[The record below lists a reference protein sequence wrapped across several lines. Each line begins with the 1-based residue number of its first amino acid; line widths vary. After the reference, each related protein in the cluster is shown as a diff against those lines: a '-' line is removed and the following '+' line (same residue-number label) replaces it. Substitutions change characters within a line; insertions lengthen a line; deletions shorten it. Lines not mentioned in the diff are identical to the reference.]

1 MIKINNNK
9 LETIINL
16 FQGHKIRSIWSEE
29 REDYYFSVVDVI
41 SALAEPK
48 DPSDYWTTLKRR
60 LVKEEK
66 SEIPTNCRR
75 LKMQAQ
81 DGKMRETDAL
91 DTKGIFRLIE
101 SIPSKKAEPF
111 KLWLA
116 KLGNDKIDEVFDPS
130 KGIEQMI
137 DFYLMKGFDFK
148 WIENRIKSIVDRKK
162 LTYAWKESGIEK
174 PSEFAIL
181 TNISYVEWAG
191 MTANEYK
198 TFKKKI

>member
-1 MIKINNNK
+1 MNNNK

-16 FQGHKIRSIWSEE
+16 FQGYKIRSIWSEE

-41 SALAEPK
+41 SALTDNTYDNSRNYWKWLKNKLDEEGSKLVSNTNQLKMISPK
-48 DPSDYWTTLKRR
+48 D
-60 LVKEEK
+60 
-66 SEIPTNCRR
+66 
-75 LKMQAQ
+75 
-81 DGKMRETDAL
+81 GKNYLTDTL

-116 KLGNDKIDEVFDPS
+116 KLGNEKIDEVFDPS

-162 LTYAWKESGIEK
+162 LTYAWKEI
-174 PSEFAIL
+174 
-181 TNISYVEWAG
+181 
-191 MTANEYK
+191 
-198 TFKKKI
+198 